1 MADQATTDTVSVI
14 LPYFN
19 RSDTLTEAARSVVEQ
34 TYSDLLLYLIND
46 GSTDDSRGV
55 VGLLDD
61 PRIRHITL
69 DRNQGVAH
77 ARNVGLNVAKT
88 TLVSF
93 MDSDDV
99 WRPEKLEMQLKFLRN
114 AQIADRSIAVAGC
127 GWRVSGTTAQ
137 PKDFPPG
144 PFTRTDVHDRVA
156 GLRTPMLLVDR
167 AVAAQGAR
175 FDESLPALL
184 DRDYVMSCLANGTKV
199 VVLPAVLAEVRRGR
213 KDHVATSQRA
223 ARAYESLMC
232 KYAHDLDELPAL
244 RAWYSFRAAREY
256 LVHRDVRHAMSHIPP
271 ALADQRTSRLVGL
284 LFGLVAGHKGF
295 AAAQRLFR
303 AAAPGR
309 PVRADRAAGEHDRQS
324 GQISSTLEH

>member
-1 MADQATTDTVSVI
+1 MASQPTPDTVSVI

-19 RSDTLTEAARSVVEQ
+19 RSDTLTEAARSVLGQ
-34 TYSDLLLYLIND
+34 THSDLLLYLIND
-46 GSTDDSRGV
+46 GSTDESRDV
-55 VGLLDD
+55 VELVDD
-61 PRIRHITL
+61 PRVRHIAL

-77 ARNVGLNVAKT
+77 ARNVGLDVAKT

-99 WRPEKLEMQLKFLRN
+99 WLPEKLEMQLKFLRA
-114 AQIADRSIAVAGC
+114 AQVADRSIAATGC

-137 PKDFPPG
+137 PKIFWPG
-144 PFTRTDVHDRVA
+144 PFSRIDVHDRVA

-167 AVAAQGAR
+167 AVAAQSAR

-184 DRDYVMSCLANGTKV
+184 DRDFVMSCLANGSKV

-223 ARAYESLMC
+223 AQAYERLMR
-232 KYAHDLDELPAL
+232 KYEHDLDEHPTL

-256 LVHRDVRHAMSHIPP
+256 LVHRDLRHALSHLPA
-271 ALADQRTSRLVGL
+271 ALADQRTSRLAN
-284 LFGLVAGHKGF
+284 LFFGAVAGHRGF
-295 AAAQRLFR
+295 SVAQRLL
-303 AAAPGR
+303 PGR
-309 PVRADRAAGEHDRQS
+309 DAGSAVQADRAAGDPKRS
-324 GQISSTLEH
+324 GQISSTSEH

>member
-1 MADQATTDTVSVI
+1 MAEQATADTVSVI

-19 RSDTLTEAARSVVEQ
+19 RSDTLTEAVRSVVEQ
-34 TYSDLLLYLIND
+34 THSDLLLYLIND

-55 VGLLDD
+55 VELLDD
-61 PRIRHITL
+61 LRIRHITL

-77 ARNVGLNVAKT
+77 ARNVGLDVAKT
-88 TLVSF
+88 MLVSF

-99 WRPEKLEMQLKFLRN
+99 WRPQKLEMQLKFLRN
-114 AQIADRSIAVAGC
+114 AQIADSSIAVAGC
-127 GWRVSGTTAQ
+127 GWRVSGTAAQ

-144 PFTRTDVHDRVA
+144 PFARTEVHDRVA

-199 VVLPAVLAEVRRGR
+199 VVLPAVLADVRRGR
-213 KDHVATSQRA
+213 KDHVATSQHA
-223 ARAYESLMC
+223 ARAYESLMR

-256 LVHRDVRHAMSHIPP
+256 LVHRDVRRALSHVPA
-271 ALADQRTSRLVGL
+271 ALADQRSSRLVGL
-284 LFGLVAGHKGF
+284 LCGLVAGHKGF
-295 AAAQRLFR
+295 AAAQRLLPSR
-303 AAAPGR
+303 TLMPAVQAY
-309 PVRADRAAGEHDRQS
+309 RAAGDHERQS
-324 GQISSTLEH
+324 GQISST